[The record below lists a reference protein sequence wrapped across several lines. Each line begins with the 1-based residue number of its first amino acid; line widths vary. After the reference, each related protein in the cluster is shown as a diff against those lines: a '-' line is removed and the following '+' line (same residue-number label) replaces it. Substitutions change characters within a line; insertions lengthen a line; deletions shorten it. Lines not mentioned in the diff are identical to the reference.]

1 MSIDFKNYKKD
12 LEKSVKNYE
21 VSENKSL
28 KDQILNEFA
37 PLQHNMKQKDL
48 NKIVDDVFCD
58 PDLKSLLNYEKE
70 LYGARTD

>member
-12 LEKSVKNYE
+12 LEKNIKNYE

-28 KDQILNEFA
+28 EDQILNEFA

>member
-28 KDQILNEFA
+28 EDQILNEFA

>member
-12 LEKSVKNYE
+12 LENSVKNYE

-28 KDQILNEFA
+28 EDQILNEFA

>member
-28 KDQILNEFA
+28 ENQILNEFA

>member
-28 KDQILNEFA
+28 EDQILNEFA
-37 PLQHNMKQKDL
+37 PLHHNMKQKDL
-48 NKIVDDVFCD
+48 IKIVHDVFCD